1 MVVCWQYVSA
11 SSDKTVR
18 IWNSWRV
25 APRRKKLSKMK
36 GASGLNMLDLEKAE
50 SVKNEAE
57 EGNELES
64 DDEDDDEELVE

>member
-1 MVVCWQYVSA
+1 MNGFRLQYASA

-36 GASGLNMLDLEKAE
+36 GTSGLNMIELERTEHGKRTTTT
-50 SVKNEAE
+50 V
-57 EGNELES
+57 ELES
-64 DDEDDDEELVE
+64 EDEDDNRDAE